1 MNTIRHTGIVTNNLK
16 KSLWFW
22 REQLKFKI
30 KKTANERG
38 DTIDSVLGYKN
49 VKVRTIKLADN
60 RENLIEI
67 LYFLNPPKVKKNKV
81 FPYSNGI
88 THLSI
93 TVKKL
98 NNLYKK
104 LKKNK
109 VKFFSPPL
117 KSPYDPVS
125 TCFCYDP
132 DNYLIQFVEGAQVKS
147 RK

>member
-67 LYFLNPPKVKKNKV
+67 LYFLNPPNEK
-81 FPYSNGI
+81 
-88 THLSI
+88 LS
-93 TVKKL
+93 
-98 NNLYKK
+98 
-104 LKKNK
+104 
-109 VKFFSPPL
+109 
-117 KSPYDPVS
+117 
-125 TCFCYDP
+125 
-132 DNYLIQFVEGAQVKS
+132 
-147 RK
+147 R

>member
-81 FPYSNGI
+81 SPYSNGI

-109 VKFFSPPL
+109 VKFNSKPKISEDKKVLMTYCRTPEG
-117 KSPYDPVS
+117 
-125 TCFCYDP
+125 CF
-132 DNYLIQFVEGAQVKS
+132 LELVEELGLN
-147 RK
+147 

>member
-1 MNTIRHTGIVTNNLK
+1 MNTIRHTGIVTKNLK

-22 REQLKFKI
+22 SKQLKFKI
-30 KKTANERG
+30 KKAVNEKG

-60 RENLIEI
+60 SKNLIEI
-67 LYFLNPPKVKKNKV
+67 LYFLNPPKVKKNKI

-93 TVKKL
+93 TVKNL

-104 LKKNK
+104 LKKDR
-109 VKFFSPPL
+109 VKFNSKPKISEDRKVLMTYCKTPEG
-117 KSPYDPVS
+117 
-125 TCFCYDP
+125 CF
-132 DNYLIQFVEGAQVKS
+132 LELVEEL
-147 RK
+147 